1 MALLLNFSANL
12 LKISVTHMNLNET
25 ITLFSSLGM
34 SVLFVAVLALLA
46 LLLSSYVKI
55 ATVLGIVRIG
65 FGFNSLPSAFV
76 SGGLALALSF
86 FVMYPALQNTIS
98 KMDQVKKSSSQ
109 KPESVVQAEVVSAG
123 VEEWKVFL
131 KKHTASSELEKFSE
145 IAFKLSESKDPLT
158 PEKQAELDNSFQVLA
173 PSFLVSELKLA
184 FSTGLKLFLP
194 FLIIDLLVA
203 HLITALGLA
212 RINPLLVSL
221 PLKLILFVLADGW
234 ALITSNLVAS
244 YVN

>member
-1 MALLLNFSANL
+1 
-12 LKISVTHMNLNET
+12 MNLNET

-34 SVLFVAVLALLA
+34 SVFFVVVLALLA

-86 FVMYPALQNTIS
+86 FVMYPALQNTFL
-98 KMDQVKKSSSQ
+98 KMDQVKKESPQ
-109 KPESVVQAEVVSAG
+109 KSESAVQADVVSAG

-131 KKHTASSELEKFSE
+131 KKYSSPNEVEKFSG

-158 PEKQAELDNSFQVLA
+158 PEKKAVLENSFQVLA

-184 FSTGLKLFLP
+184 FTTGLKLFLP
-194 FLIIDLLVA
+194 FLIIDLIVA

-221 PLKLILFVLADGW
+221 PLKLVLFVLADGW
-234 ALITSNLVAS
+234 TLITSNLVS
-244 YVN
+244 TYVN